1 MRVKV
6 VLPAGLK
13 LTVENERALLEALG
27 RAQASN
33 VRMRAIAQMG
43 VSGPLPR
50 PRDGGLAWHESG
62 ALLASIGLVSRVR
75 RGRPEVV
82 VRPLGERTGRDFGA
96 AVKRARARTKQLR
109 AAAVLGAALQS
120 LAGVSTG
127 TAGIARQKKS
137 NKVLLSRIRRR
148 AVVDNAGLA
157 AVLSQPDPRPGRRSN
172 RYVVMGA
179 SRSDETEI
187 ENLTRRH
194 IRVNLTETRR

>member
-6 VLPAGLK
+6 VVPAGLN

-43 VSGPLPR
+43 VSGALPR

-62 ALLASIGLVSRVR
+62 ALLASIGTVSRVR
-75 RGRPEVV
+75 RGRPEVI
-82 VRPLGERTGRDFGA
+82 VRPLGQRIGRDFGA
-96 AVKRARARTKQLR
+96 AVKRARESTKRLR

-120 LAGVSTG
+120 MAGASSG
-127 TAGIARQKKS
+127 GGNAKPAG
-137 NKVLLSRIRRR
+137 KVKLSKLRRR

-157 AVLSQPDPRPGRRSN
+157 AVLSKPDPRPGRRTN

-179 SRSDETEI
+179 SKSDEQEI
-187 ENLTRRH
+187 ETTTRRL
-194 IRVNLTETRR
+194 IRVGLTETKR

>member
-6 VLPAGLK
+6 VLPAGLR

-43 VSGPLPR
+43 VTGPLPR

-62 ALLASIGLVSRVR
+62 ALLSSIGTVSRVR
-75 RGRPEVV
+75 RGRPEVI
-82 VRPLGERTGRDFGA
+82 VRPLGARTGRDFGA
-96 AVKRARARTKQLR
+96 AVRRARERTKQLR
-109 AAAVLGAALQS
+109 AAAVIGAALQS
-120 LAGVSTG
+120 LGGASSGGGSSKP
-127 TAGIARQKKS
+127 ARK
-137 NKVLLSRIRRR
+137 LRLSKIRRR

-157 AVLSQPDPRPGRRSN
+157 AVLSKPDPRPGRRSN

-179 SRSDETEI
+179 SRSDEQEI
-187 ENLTRRH
+187 EATTRRL